1 VDDETMGSMAYGNLT
16 RPERSTALNPDSGFV
31 PVSTGAS
38 ANAGAGRERK
48 AIPQLV
54 RAIQAARRRRDA
66 LFAPELFA
74 DPAWD
79 MLLELYA
86 LHLEQKRVSVSS
98 LCIAAYVPPTTALR
112 WVAKLEEERLAT
124 RTEDP
129 MDGRRTWIELSAV
142 GIERMERYFEMLPLA
157 AVSI

>member
-1 VDDETMGSMAYGNLT
+1 MGSMAYGNLT
-16 RPERSTALNPDSGFV
+16 HPDGSTGLQQNDG
-31 PVSTGAS
+31 PVTGSTGAQV
-38 ANAGAGRERK
+38 NAGPTSLRT
-48 AIPQLV
+48 AIPGPLV

-86 LHLEQKRVSVSS
+86 LHLEQRRVSVSS

-112 WVAKLEEERLAT
+112 WVAKLEEEGLAS
-124 RTEDP
+124 RTEDAT
-129 MDGRRTWIELSAV
+129 DGRRTWIELSEE
-142 GIERMERYFEMLPLA
+142 GIERMQRYFETLPLTS
-157 AVSI
+157 VSI

>member
-1 VDDETMGSMAYGNLT
+1 MGSMAYGNLT
-16 RPERSTALNPDSGFV
+16 HPERSTALNPDGGSV

-38 ANAGAGRERK
+38 ANAGAGGKGK

-157 AVSI
+157 SASI

>member
-1 VDDETMGSMAYGNLT
+1 MGSMAYSNLT
-16 RPERSTALNPDSGFV
+16 HPERSTVLNPDCGFARL
-31 PVSTGAS
+31 PADASVS
-38 ANAGAGRERK
+38 AGADGEKK
-48 AIPQLV
+48 AIPERLV

-66 LFAPELFA
+66 LFTPELFA

-112 WVAKLEEERLAT
+112 WVAKLEEEGLAE
-124 RTEDP
+124 RTEDST
-129 MDGRRTWIELSAV
+129 DGRRTWIELSGR

-157 AVSI
+157 SVSI

>member
-1 VDDETMGSMAYGNLT
+1 MGSMAYGNLT
-16 RPERSTALNPDSGFV
+16 HPERSTALNPDGGFV

-38 ANAGAGRERK
+38 VNAGAGGERK
-48 AIPQLV
+48 AIPQQLV

-124 RTEDP
+124 RAEDP

-157 AVSI
+157 SVSI

>member
-1 VDDETMGSMAYGNLT
+1 
-16 RPERSTALNPDSGFV
+16 
-31 PVSTGAS
+31 
-38 ANAGAGRERK
+38 
-48 AIPQLV
+48 
-54 RAIQAARRRRDA
+54 

-112 WVAKLEEERLAT
+112 WVAKLEEEGLAT
-124 RTEDP
+124 RMEDP
-129 MDGRRTWIELSAV
+129 RDGRRTWIELSAV

-157 AVSI
+157 SVSI

>member
-1 VDDETMGSMAYGNLT
+1 MGSMAYGNLSQ
-16 RPERSTALNPDSGFV
+16 PEHSTSLNSDRGFAPV
-31 PVSTGAS
+31 PTGAS
-38 ANAGAGRERK
+38 VNAGARGERK
-48 AIPQLV
+48 AIPERLV

-124 RTEDP
+124 RIEDP
-129 MDGRRTWIELSAV
+129 TDGRRTWIELSAG

-157 AVSI
+157 SVSI

>member
-1 VDDETMGSMAYGNLT
+1 MGSMAYGNLT
-16 RPERSTALNPDSGFV
+16 HPERSTALNPDGGSV
-31 PVSTGAS
+31 TASTGAP
-38 ANAGAGRERK
+38 ANAGAGGKGK

-74 DPAWD
+74 EPAWD

-129 MDGRRTWIELSAV
+129 MDGRRTWIDLSAV

-157 AVSI
+157 SAPI

>member
-1 VDDETMGSMAYGNLT
+1 MGSMAYSNLT
-16 RPERSTALNPDSGFV
+16 HPQRSISVSPDGGFA

-38 ANAGAGRERK
+38 ANAGTGGETKAMPER
-48 AIPQLV
+48 LV
-54 RAIQAARRRRDA
+54 RAVQAARRRRDA
-66 LFAPELFA
+66 LFPAELFA

-129 MDGRRTWIELSAV
+129 TDGRRTWIQLSAV
-142 GIERMERYFEMLPLA
+142 GIERMKRYFEMLPLA
-157 AVSI
+157 LVSI